1 MVERSNWV
9 RHGKSRHIDP
19 CLNITWLEQQI
30 SCNVQLTFGCRND
43 PTTKS
48 SPDKDNLHDRICIS
62 DQQWLIVTT
71 LNLIW
76 NLDFTKKF
84 QDIIKRRQD
93 FIHQWQEKK
102 RKAETAQGAKNP
114 RAAGG
119 GGHSSTAASTS
130 STEGA
135 TPAST
140 ATSTN
145 YPFHPDQMDPA
156 ADNKSAASAE
166 GNNDVKW

>member
-1 MVERSNWV
+1 MPLYE
-9 RHGKSRHIDP
+9 
-19 CLNITWLEQQI
+19 I
-30 SCNVQLTFGCRND
+30 SIFQ
-43 PTTKS
+43 
-48 SPDKDNLHDRICIS
+48 
-62 DQQWLIVTT
+62 
-71 LNLIW
+71 
-76 NLDFTKKF
+76 KF

-102 RKAETAQGAKNP
+102 RRAEAAQGAKNP

-119 GGHSSTAASTS
+119 GGHSSTAPSST

-135 TPAST
+135 TPTS
-140 ATSTN
+140 ATSN